1 MRVELQKMLKKQTL
15 LTLCF
20 VHCLFIPGSYTAH
33 TVPQLTKQPENAF
46 GKEGK
51 PLTLKCRG
59 TSQPPPSFSWYLN
72 NKEITADQTMFTRTV
87 EGDLTI
93 SSFNSLEHAGTY
105 NCLMR
110 VVDVRDPSTDQD
122 DLELKLRSRDA
133 VVKAYG
139 E

>member
-1 MRVELQKMLKKQTL
+1 MIKKQTL